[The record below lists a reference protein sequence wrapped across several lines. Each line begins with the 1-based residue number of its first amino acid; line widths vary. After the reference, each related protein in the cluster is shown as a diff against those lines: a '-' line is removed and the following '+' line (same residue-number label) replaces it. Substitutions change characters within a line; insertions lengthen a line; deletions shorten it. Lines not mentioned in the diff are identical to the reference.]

1 MNKEQNFL
9 VRYGL
14 HNFVTCERARGRHV
28 FFIKGREDQSM
39 ICHATYLIKDGFGET
54 TPIEII

>member
-14 HNFVTCERARGRHV
+14 HNFVTCARARGKHV
-28 FFIKGREDQSM
+28 FFIKGLEDQSM
-39 ICHATYLIKDGFGET
+39 ICHAKYLIKSCFGEAAA
-54 TPIEII
+54 IEVV

>member
-14 HNFVTCERARGRHV
+14 HNFVTVALAGDHHV
-28 FFIKGREDQSM
+28 FAICKAEGRKM
-39 ICHATYLIKDGFGET
+39 VGHAQYLIKESFGEAA
-54 TPIEII
+54 EVRLD

>member
-14 HNFVTCERARGRHV
+14 HNFVTVAQSGDHHV
-28 FFIKGREDQSM
+28 FAIRQTEGRKM
-39 ICHATYLIKDGFGET
+39 IGHAEHLIKESFGEMT
-54 TPIEII
+54 EVRVD

>member
-14 HNFVTCERARGRHV
+14 HTFVTCERTSGSHV
-28 FFIKGREDQSM
+28 FFIKGMEGQNM
-39 ICHATYLIKDGFGET
+39 ICHAKNLIKGGFGET
-54 TPIEII
+54 TTIAVV